1 MSLYLK
7 QIEQLVALQRIDSEI
22 LELHRELDTA
32 PREVVGL
39 EAEFDDLDQQR
50 QQLVEKV
57 NYLKEQE
64 SRLSL
69 EIEDDSLR
77 IKKSKNKLMMVSNN
91 KEYHAMMR
99 EMDNLEKL
107 NRLREEER
115 LALAEELQ
123 RQNEALEEL
132 DVQVNAV
139 KTQLDARRSS
149 LKNRM
154 DLTMQRLD
162 ELKRQRKDAG
172 RSVPGPVLGR
182 YEFIRSRL
190 AAPVIVRVKG
200 GVCEGCHIS
209 IPPQSYNE
217 LQKGEQILS
226 CPNCQRLIYWCEHFT
241 PDEPE
246 TPEVQAET
254 DEELHAVVG
263 GK

>member
-22 LELHRELDTA
+22 IELNRELDTA
-32 PREVVGL
+32 PREVQVL
-39 EAEFDDLDQQR
+39 EAEFDDLDQQN
-50 QQLVEKV
+50 QQLLEKV
-57 NYLKEQE
+57 NHLKEQE
-64 SRLSL
+64 SRLAL
-69 EIEDDSLR
+69 EIEEDSLR

-99 EMDNLEKL
+99 EMDNLEKT
-107 NRLREEER
+107 NRIREEER

-123 RQNEALEEL
+123 RQNEAMAEL
-132 DVQVNAV
+132 GSQISEV
-139 KTQLDARRSS
+139 KARLDSKRSNLQAR
-149 LKNRM
+149 LDKN
-154 DLTMQRLD
+154 LQRLD
-162 ELKRQRKDAG
+162 ELKRQRKEAG
-172 RSVPGPVLGR
+172 LSVPAPVFGR

-190 AAPVIVRVKG
+190 AAPVIVRVKD
-200 GVCEGCHIS
+200 GVCDGCHIS

-246 TPEVQAET
+246 MPEAPV
-254 DEELHAVVG
+254 EEEEALPAAAGV
-263 GK
+263 K

>member
-7 QIEQLVALQRIDSEI
+7 QIEQLVALQQFDSEI
-22 LELHRELDTA
+22 IDLNRELETA
-32 PREVVGL
+32 PREVHGL
-39 EAEFDDLDQQR
+39 ETEFDGLDQQR
-50 QQLVEKV
+50 QQLLEKI

-69 EIEDDSLR
+69 EIEEDSLR

-99 EMDNLEKL
+99 EMDNLEKM
-107 NRLREEER
+107 NRIREEER

-123 RQNEALEEL
+123 RQNEAMAEL
-132 DVQVNAV
+132 GAHLDEV
-139 KTQLDARRSS
+139 KARLDAKRSS
-149 LKNRM
+149 LQARLDK
-154 DLTMQRLD
+154 TTQRLD
-162 ELKRQRKDAG
+162 ELQQQRKEAG
-172 RSVPGPVLGR
+172 RSVPAPVLGR

-190 AAPVIVRVKG
+190 SAPVIVRVKE
-200 GVCEGCHIS
+200 GVCDGCHIS

-246 TPEVQAET
+246 MPEAQAE
-254 DEELHAVVG
+254 EEEALPAAAG
-263 GK
+263 AK